1 MVFLVKQSL
10 HPWNEA
16 HLIMMEDCFDVL
28 LDSVF
33 KNFIEYLC
41 IDIHKGNWS
50 FFVGSLCG
58 LGIRV
63 IVAS

>member
-1 MVFLVKQSL
+1 LVVMDD
-10 HPWNEA
+10 H
-16 HLIMMEDCFDVL
+16 FDVF
-28 LDSVF
+28 LDSVNE
-33 KNFIEYLC
+33 NFIEYIC
-41 IDIHKGNWS
+41 IDIHKGYWSEFS